1 MRTTRLGKILL
12 MAFALPFVFW
22 ACNDDDDQLEF
33 EVYADAFVMKK
44 VIDNEVKHG
53 VSYFAYGN
61 KGISSATVTP
71 PAGEPFEL
79 VVSEEST
86 FTFLKETSE
95 EEFVS
100 SLPQNGSYLFDVE
113 SKDGETVQVT
123 EVVENGTLEIP
134 VITETTYHSEDATMT
149 VEWEESENADGFVVR
164 LLDDEGKV
172 KFLSYALNPT
182 VDEFNINSSSGSWA
196 NQAYSGDE
204 LTLQLQA
211 FTYESDVPQEE
222 LVYSIKEI
230 SVAENQVTWGQ

>member
-1 MRTTRLGKILL
+1 MRTKRLGKIFL

-22 ACNDDDDQLEF
+22 ACNDDDETLEF
-33 EVYADAFVMKK
+33 EVYADAFVVKK
-44 VIDNEVKHG
+44 KIDNEVKHG
-53 VSYFAYGN
+53 ISYFAYGN
-61 KGISSATVTP
+61 KSISSATVTP
-71 PAGEPFEL
+71 PSGEPFDL
-79 VVSEEST
+79 TVSEESA

-113 SKDGETVQVT
+113 SKDGETAQVT
-123 EVVENGTLEIP
+123 EAVENGTLEIP
-134 VITETTYHSEDATMT
+134 VITGTTYHSENATMT

-182 VDEFNINSSSGSWA
+182 VVEFNINSSSGNWA

-211 FTYESDVPQEE
+211 FTYETGAPEEE
-222 LVYSIKEI
+222 LLYNIKEI
-230 SVAENQVTWGQ
+230 SVAEKEITWGS

>member
-1 MRTTRLGKILL
+1 MRTKRLGKIFL

-22 ACNDDDDQLEF
+22 ACNDDDETLEF
-33 EVYADAFVMKK
+33 EVYADAFVVKK
-44 VIDNEVKHG
+44 KIDNEVKHG
-53 VSYFAYGN
+53 ISYFAYGN
-61 KGISSATVTP
+61 KSISSATVTP
-71 PAGEPFEL
+71 PSGEPFDL
-79 VVSEEST
+79 TVSEESA
-86 FTFLKETSE
+86 FTFLKETSK

-113 SKDGETVQVT
+113 SKDGETAQVT
-123 EVVENGTLEIP
+123 EAVENGTLEIP
-134 VITETTYHSEDATMT
+134 VITGTTYHSENATMT

-182 VDEFNINSSSGSWA
+182 VVEFNINSSSGNWA

-211 FTYESDVPQEE
+211 FTYETGAPEEE
-222 LVYSIKEI
+222 LLYNIKEI
-230 SVAENQVTWGQ
+230 SVAEKEITWGS